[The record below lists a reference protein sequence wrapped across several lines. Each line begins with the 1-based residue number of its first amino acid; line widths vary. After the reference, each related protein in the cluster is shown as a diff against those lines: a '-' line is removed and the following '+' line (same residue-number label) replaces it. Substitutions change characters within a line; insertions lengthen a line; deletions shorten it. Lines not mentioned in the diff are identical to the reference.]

1 MRSDVHEVRPLP
13 YRMVDVLEGHKVLAF
28 DLETTGIS
36 TNNDRIVQIALIGAD
51 VDGSPIHYE
60 VLINPQRPIPSGAS
74 NVHGIYDSD
83 VRTKPVFKN
92 FANEI
97 AQLMNGAVVVG
108 HNARKFDM
116 PLLQNEFYRCGVSPP
131 KPEAILDTLEAV
143 RRLKIARPHNLGA
156 QCARHGI
163 DLSNAHDAAAD
174 AAASLLLLWKLM
186 RDHPASFRRSISEIE
201 EWLING
207 EVRKDESELGRALSD
222 LQSLDNNGR
231 IKIDGESYILAFGRH
246 RGKDLL
252 AVEREDPQYVNWL
265 TSPKGIEDESARQ
278 TILELISSIR
288 NR

>member
-1 MRSDVHEVRPLP
+1 
-13 YRMVDVLEGHKVLAF
+13 MVDVLEGHKVLAF
-28 DLETTGIS
+28 DLETTGVS

-83 VRTKPVFKN
+83 VRTKPIFKN
-92 FANEI
+92 SANDI

-231 IKIDGESYILAFGRH
+231 IKIDGEAYILAFGRH

>member
-1 MRSDVHEVRPLP
+1 
-13 YRMVDVLEGHKVLAF
+13 MVDVLEGHKVLAF

-83 VRTKPVFKN
+83 VRTKPIFKN
-92 FANEI
+92 SANEI
-97 AQLMNGAVVVG
+97 AQLMDGAVVVG

-231 IKIDGESYILAFGRH
+231 IKIDGEAYILAFGRH

-265 TSPKGIEDESARQ
+265 TSPKGIEDDLARQ
-278 TILELISSIR
+278 KILELISSIR

>member
-1 MRSDVHEVRPLP
+1 
-13 YRMVDVLEGHKVLAF
+13 MVDVLEGTRFCIRLR
-28 DLETTGIS
+28 TTGIS

-60 VLINPQRPIPSGAS
+60 VQNQPAKADSFRCLMST
-74 NVHGIYDSD
+74 GIYDSD
-83 VRTKPVFKN
+83 VRTKPIFKN
-92 FANEI
+92 SANEI

-116 PLLQNEFYRCGVSPP
+116 PLLENEFYRCGVSSS

-186 RDHPASFRRSISEIE
+186 RDHPASFRRSISG
-201 EWLING
+201 N
-207 EVRKDESELGRALSD
+207 
-222 LQSLDNNGR
+222 
-231 IKIDGESYILAFGRH
+231 
-246 RGKDLL
+246 
-252 AVEREDPQYVNWL
+252 
-265 TSPKGIEDESARQ
+265 
-278 TILELISSIR
+278 
-288 NR
+288 

>member
-1 MRSDVHEVRPLP
+1 
-13 YRMVDVLEGHKVLAF
+13 MVDVLEGHKVLAF

-92 FANEI
+92 SANEI

-231 IKIDGESYILAFGRH
+231 IKIDGEAYILAFGRH